1 MKDESYP
8 RAPRKPRNPRQPRL
22 PRLRNW
28 DPSDIGNSLPAALY
42 LNQSQ
47 EVPMSDEFMKMTDCL
62 LNVNEVS
69 KLLNVKKATIYYWVH
84 KKTIPHVKFPGAVR
98 FQAFEVLEWIKKQK
112 RGGRTDMAPAAIAN
126 KILKDFR

>member
-28 DPSDIGNSLPAALY
+28 DPSNVGNSLPAELY
-42 LNQSQ
+42 LTQSK

-84 KKTIPHVKFPGAVR
+84 KQSIPHVKFPGAVR
-98 FQAFEVLEWIKKQK
+98 FQAYEVLEWIKKQK
-112 RGGRTDMAPAAIAN
+112 RGGRTDLVPAAIAT